1 MEPPLERSVIP
12 LCTLIFCSSAIG
24 VLAFTGTGLI
34 VEMPLLYDLQLA
46 MDFVKLMFAGPGGGS
61 KGDCTL

>member
-1 MEPPLERSVIP
+1 MEPPLERRVIP
-12 LCTLIFCSSAIG
+12 LCTLILLTSAMG

-46 MDFVKLMFAGPGGGS
+46 IDFVKLMFAGPGAGS
-61 KGDCTL
+61 KGDCAL